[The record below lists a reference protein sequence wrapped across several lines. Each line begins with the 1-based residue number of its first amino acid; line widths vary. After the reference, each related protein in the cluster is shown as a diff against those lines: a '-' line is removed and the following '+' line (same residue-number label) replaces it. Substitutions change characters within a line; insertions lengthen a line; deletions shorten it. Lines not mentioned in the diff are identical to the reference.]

1 METLASYMVKTI
13 QSVLE
18 IKYLDTTKLSIA
30 QLLDKEEFNNTNS
43 LSEKF
48 KKIKNIINDPH
59 LDEKILFVAFRKFK
73 DNKTVE
79 DIFDIKD
86 PQLSNLLDDFVREYS
101 NDKRVLITRVMELTR
116 NVLVSTNFM
125 DCIQNIYNEISKMEI
140 KVNQQKP
147 CNDRGNQIF
156 QTSSLNQQTLLM
168 QNLKDDLKI
177 FENYPNWLLNDI
189 KDLLI
194 YEDDHLIK
202 LTVLKIV
209 RNNISYFY
217 NLLSLVVG
225 KIEHVDTLPQQHKIN
240 LNLRNDFIDRSFEK

>member
-18 IKYLDTTKLSIA
+18 IKYLDTTKLV
-30 QLLDKEEFNNTNS
+30 QLLDKEEFNNANS

-73 DNKTVE
+73 DNKTIE
-79 DIFDIKD
+79 DIFNIKD

-101 NDKRVLITRVMELTR
+101 NDKRVLITKVMDLTR

-147 CNDRGNQIF
+147 CNDSGNQIF
-156 QTSSLNQQTLLM
+156 QANINQQTLLM

-177 FENYPNWLLNDI
+177 FENYPKWLLNDI

-209 RNNISYFY
+209 CNNVSYFY

-240 LNLRNDFIDRSFEK
+240 LNLRNDFVDRSFEK

>member
-1 METLASYMVKTI
+1 METLASYMIKTI
-13 QSVLE
+13 QKALE

-30 QLLDKEEFNNTNS
+30 QLLDKEEFNNANS

-48 KKIKNIINDPH
+48 KKIKDIINDPH

-79 DIFDIKD
+79 DIFNIKD
-86 PQLSNLLDDFVREYS
+86 SQLSELLDNFVREYS

-147 CNDRGNQIF
+147 CNYRDNQVF
-156 QTSSLNQQTLLM
+156 QASSLNQQTLLM

-177 FENYPNWLLNDI
+177 FENYPKWLLNDI

-194 YEDDHLIK
+194 YEDNHLIK
-202 LTVLKIV
+202 LAVLKIV
-209 RNNISYFY
+209 CNNVCYFY
-217 NLLSLVVG
+217 NLLSLIVG

-240 LNLRNDFIDRSFEK
+240 LNLRNDLTDGLFEK

>member
-1 METLASYMVKTI
+1 METLASYMIKTI

-18 IKYLDTTKLSIA
+18 IKYLDTTKLV
-30 QLLDKEEFNNTNS
+30 QLLDKEEFNNANS

-73 DNKTVE
+73 DNKTIE
-79 DIFDIKD
+79 DIFNIKD
-86 PQLSNLLDDFVREYS
+86 SQLSELLDNFVREYS

-140 KVNQQKP
+140 KVNQQEP

-156 QTSSLNQQTLLM
+156 QANSLNQQTLLM
-168 QNLKDDLKI
+168 QHLKDDLKI
-177 FENYPNWLLNDI
+177 FENYPKWLLNDI

-194 YEDDHLIK
+194 YEDEHLIK
-202 LTVLKIV
+202 LAVLKIV
-209 RNNISYFY
+209 HNNVGYFY
-217 NLLSLVVG
+217 NLLSCIVG